1 MIVSKEELVEKDQG
15 KDIVV
20 PARIANNSAMFQ
32 KWFVKTYM
40 NKFQQLPELLK
51 PNERALNSERM
62 SNLDVYFEKVSKVV
76 SYTMYG
82 RDETY
87 RLLEKTRIREVVM
100 MRKVICYI
108 MSRKLGYSLTAVG
121 KLLEKDHATVLHHSK
136 CVENYL
142 KFDRK
147 FRIMFSEI
155 QEGLLKLDVI
165 W

>member
-1 MIVSKEELVEKDQG
+1 MIVPKEQMVENDQEKD
-15 KDIVV
+15 ITV
-20 PARIANNSAMFQ
+20 PARIANNSTLFQ

-40 NKFQQLPELLK
+40 SKFQQLPELLK
-51 PNERALNSERM
+51 PNERALNMERM
-62 SNLDVYFEKVSKVV
+62 SNLEIYFEKVSKVV
-76 SYTMYG
+76 SYAMYG
-82 RDETY
+82 RDETS
-87 RLLEKTRIREVVM
+87 RLLEKTRLREVVM

-121 KLLEKDHATVLHHSK
+121 KLLEKDHATVLYHSN

-147 FRIMFSEI
+147 FRVTFAEI
-155 QEGLLKLDVI
+155 QDGLLKLGIV